1 MCLQTLQHSPEW
13 NIYASNA
20 QSINILDPEAKL
32 YLKEGHYLN
41 ESGAT
46 VSLHS
51 SDKYKEQKI
60 LQHFQMWCCYAQS
73 SDIFRSI
80 TQTLSAQQQLLWF
93 HTSSCIL
100 CPQAEKQQKQ
110 VRAILFFL
118 RQGDVVRAFRTN
130 GITMTA
136 GENRG
141 FKEGTC
147 FSILFLLFH
156 HVIKYDIVMP
166 MFPAYHLDTAF
177 KLTFL
182 SREKLEAPHMQ

>member
-1 MCLQTLQHSPEW
+1 M
-13 NIYASNA
+13 
-20 QSINILDPEAKL
+20 
-32 YLKEGHYLN
+32 
-41 ESGAT
+41 
-46 VSLHS
+46 
-51 SDKYKEQKI
+51 
-60 LQHFQMWCCYAQS
+60 
-73 SDIFRSI
+73 
-80 TQTLSAQQQLLWF
+80 
-93 HTSSCIL
+93 
-100 CPQAEKQQKQ
+100 
-110 VRAILFFL
+110 
-118 RQGDVVRAFRTN
+118 VRAFRTN